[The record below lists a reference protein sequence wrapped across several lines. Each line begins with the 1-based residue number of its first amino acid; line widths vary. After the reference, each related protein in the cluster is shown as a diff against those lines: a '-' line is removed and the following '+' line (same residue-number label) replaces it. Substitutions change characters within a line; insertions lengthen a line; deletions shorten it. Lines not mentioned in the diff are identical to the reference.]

1 MRVKVGRKAGEDG
14 CVAELAEGA
23 ARTAGEAGVAGET
36 ALEWRAPARQ
46 LLALR
51 RLQIRAAAVLL
62 LVEAGVAAAF
72 FLLPGLIAMAGVVL
86 ADLAAEIIALRRF
99 RAWGYA
105 ERAEDLLVR
114 RGLLVRRLSVVPYGR
129 MQFVDVVAG
138 PLERRWGL
146 ATVRL
151 HTAAAASDARVP
163 GLPAAEAER
172 LRDRLAMLGES
183 RAAGL

>member
-1 MRVKVGRKAGEDG
+1 VKDGRVVDAF
-14 CVAELAEGA
+14 A
-23 ARTAGEAGVAGET
+23 
-36 ALEWRAPARQ
+36 APALAWQAPSRG
-46 LLALR
+46 LLRLR
-51 RLQIRAAAVLL
+51 RFQIRAVAGLGIAAGIAV
-62 LVEAGVAAAF
+62 AAF
-72 FLLPGLIAMAGVVL
+72 FLLAGVIALVVVL
-86 ADLAAEIIALRRF
+86 AALVTAEMIATRRF

-105 ERAEDLLVR
+105 ERDEDLLVR
-114 RGLLVRRLSVVPYGR
+114 RGVLVERLSVVPYGR

-138 PLERRWGL
+138 PLERRFGL

-163 GLPAAEAER
+163 GLPTDEAER

>member
-1 MRVKVGRKAGEDG
+1 MVDAFAAPG
-14 CVAELAEGA
+14 LA
-23 ARTAGEAGVAGET
+23 
-36 ALEWRAPARQ
+36 WQAPSRR
-46 LLALR
+46 LLGLR
-51 RLQIRAAAVLL
+51 RLQIRTTSALVLAAC
-62 LVEAGVAAAF
+62 
-72 FLLPGLIAMAGVVL
+72 VVL
-86 ADLAAEIIALRRF
+86 VIFAPLAGMIVLAVALAGFVTAEVVALRRYS
-99 RAWGYA
+99 AWGYS

-114 RGLLVRRLSVVPYGR
+114 RGVMVRRLSVVPYGR

-138 PLERRWGL
+138 PLERRFGL

-163 GLPAAEAER
+163 GLPADEAER

>member
-1 MRVKVGRKAGEDG
+1 
-14 CVAELAEGA
+14 VAELAGQA
-23 ARTAGEAGVAGET
+23 TRTAAQAGEP
-36 ALEWRAPARQ
+36 ALEWRSPAPR
-46 LLALR
+46 LLGLR
-51 RLQIRAAAVLL
+51 RLQIRGTALLL
-62 LVEAGVAAAF
+62 LVGAGVATAF
-72 FLLPGLIAMAGVVL
+72 FPLPGA
-86 ADLAAEIIALRRF
+86 IALAFVVAADVVTEVIAGRRF

-114 RGLLVRRLSVVPYGR
+114 RGVMVRRLSVVPYGR

>member
-1 MRVKVGRKAGEDG
+1 MTDV
-14 CVAELAEGA
+14 GA
-23 ARTAGEAGVAGET
+23 ARELQWLTPS
-36 ALEWRAPARQ
+36 RR
-46 LLALR
+46 LLDLR
-51 RLQIRAAAVLL
+51 RLQLRGTALALFVVGAALFAVSSLAAIITL
-62 LVEAGVAAAF
+62 GV
-72 FLLPGLIAMAGVVL
+72 VVL
-86 ADLAAEIIALRRF
+86 AYLTGEILVRRRF
-99 RAWGYA
+99 NAWGYA

-114 RGLLVRRLSVVPYGR
+114 RGVMVRRLSVVPYGR

-163 GLPAAEAER
+163 GLPAEEAER
-172 LRDRLAMLGES
+172 LRDLLAMLGES

>member
-1 MRVKVGRKAGEDG
+1 LVTN
-14 CVAELAEGA
+14 VAE
-23 ARTAGEAGVAGET
+23 ARELQWLTPS
-36 ALEWRAPARQ
+36 RR
-46 LLALR
+46 LLGLR
-51 RLQIRAAAVLL
+51 RVQIRASAIALLAASFAFAAVNTLAVVIAL
-62 LVEAGVAAAF
+62 AVVVAGYVSAEVTAAA
-72 FLLPGLIAMAGVVL
+72 
-86 ADLAAEIIALRRF
+86 RF

-105 ERAEDLLVR
+105 ERDEDLLVR
-114 RGLLVRRLSVVPYGR
+114 RGVMVRRLSVVPYGR

-172 LRDRLAMLGES
+172 LRDRLAALGES

>member
-1 MRVKVGRKAGEDG
+1 MSGVVES
-14 CVAELAEGA
+14 A
-23 ARTAGEAGVAGET
+23 ARAASEPGEPD
-36 ALEWRAPARQ
+36 LEWLAPARR
-46 LLALR
+46 LLGLR
-51 RLQIRAAAVLL
+51 RLQIRCTAL
-62 LVEAGVAAAF
+62 LVLAGAVTILAFFPVAGLVCLGVAVI
-72 FLLPGLIAMAGVVL
+72 GYVS
-86 ADLAAEIIALRRF
+86 AEIVAARRF

-114 RGLLVRRLSVVPYGR
+114 RGVMVRRLSVVPYGR

>member
-1 MRVKVGRKAGEDG
+1 MTGEDDRVSDVDSG
-14 CVAELAEGA
+14 AVGA
-23 ARTAGEAGVAGET
+23 APTAES
-36 ALEWRAPARQ
+36 ALEWRAPARRM
-46 LLALR
+46 LGLR
-51 RLQIRAAAVLL
+51 RAQVRVSSAVLIAG
-62 LVEAGVAAAF
+62 AGVSAAF
-72 FLLPGLIAMAGVVL
+72 FPVAGLIALGAVVV
-86 ADLAAEIIALRRF
+86 ASAVAEVTILRRF

-114 RGLLVRRLSVVPYGR
+114 RGVLVRRLSVVPYGR

-172 LRDRLAMLGES
+172 LRDRLAMLGEA

>member
-1 MRVKVGRKAGEDG
+1 
-14 CVAELAEGA
+14 VAELAESA
-23 ARTAGEAGVAGET
+23 TRTAGEADPA
-36 ALEWRAPARQ
+36 ALDWRSPARQ
-46 LLALR
+46 LLVLR
-51 RLQIRAAAVLL
+51 RLQIRVVAALL
-62 LVEAGVAAAF
+62 LLGAGVAAAF
-72 FLLPGLIAMAGVVL
+72 FPLPGLIAVGCV
-86 ADLAAEIIALRRF
+86 LAAELVAEVTALRRF

-114 RGLLVRRLSVVPYGR
+114 RGVLVRRLSVVPYGR

>member
-1 MRVKVGRKAGEDG
+1 MADLAG
-14 CVAELAEGA
+14 GA
-23 ARTAGEAGVAGET
+23 NRTAEPADQP
-36 ALEWRAPARQ
+36 ALEWRAPARR
-46 LLALR
+46 LLRLR
-51 RLQIRAAAVLL
+51 RLQIRAVAALL
-62 LVEAGVAAAF
+62 LVGAAIATVFFPLAGI
-72 FLLPGLIAMAGVVL
+72 IAIASVVV
-86 ADLAAEIIALRRF
+86 ADLLAELIALRRF

-114 RGLLVRRLSVVPYGR
+114 RGVLVRRLSVVPYGR

>member
-1 MRVKVGRKAGEDG
+1 VTD
-14 CVAELAEGA
+14 VAADDAQLRWLA
-23 ARTAGEAGVAGET
+23 
-36 ALEWRAPARQ
+36 PSRQ

-51 RLQIRAAAVLL
+51 RLQLRVTAVVLVGVGLGLAAVSSLAAIVIL
-62 LVEAGVAAAF
+62 AGV
-72 FLLPGLIAMAGVVL
+72 IAGYVAG
-86 ADLAAEIIALRRF
+86 EISVLRRF
-99 RAWGYA
+99 TAWGYA

-114 RGLLVRRLSVVPYGR
+114 RGVLVRRLSVVPYGR

>member
-1 MRVKVGRKAGEDG
+1 MKDG
-14 CVAELAEGA
+14 LVVDAFAAPELAWQAPSRGLLRLRRFQIRVVA
-23 ARTAGEAGVAGET
+23 ALAFVAGIAVAVWFLLAGVI
-36 ALEWRAPARQ
+36 AL
-46 LLALR
+46 
-51 RLQIRAAAVLL
+51 AV
-62 LVEAGVAAAF
+62 V
-72 FLLPGLIAMAGVVL
+72 LIGVVT
-86 ADLAAEIIALRRF
+86 AEVIAARRF

-114 RGLLVRRLSVVPYGR
+114 RGVLVERLSVVPYGR

-138 PLERRWGL
+138 PLERRFGL

-163 GLPAAEAER
+163 GLPADEAER
-172 LRDRLAMLGES
+172 LRDRLALLGES

>member
-1 MRVKVGRKAGEDG
+1 MGVVSD
-14 CVAELAEGA
+14 V
-23 ARTAGEAGVAGET
+23 RTAVERRPDPAGRTRHGDE
-36 ALEWRAPARQ
+36 LRWLPPSER

-51 RLQIRAAAVLL
+51 RAEVRAAGLILL
-62 LVEAGVAAAF
+62 LSAGLAAAF
-72 FLLPGLIAMAGVVL
+72 FPLPGAIAAAGVV
-86 ADLAAEIIALRRF
+86 AAFAAAEIVVLRRY
-99 RAWGYA
+99 RSWGYA

-114 RGLLVRRLSVVPYGR
+114 RGVLVHRLSVVPYGR

-138 PLERRWGL
+138 PFERRWGL

-172 LRDRLAMLGES
+172 LRDRLAELGES
-183 RAAGL
+183 RAQGL

>member
-1 MRVKVGRKAGEDG
+1 
-14 CVAELAEGA
+14 VAELAEGA
-23 ARTAGEAGVAGET
+23 TRTARDADQD
-36 ALEWRAPARQ
+36 ALQWRRPARR
-46 LLALR
+46 LLGLR
-51 RLQIRAAAVLL
+51 RVQIRASALFL
-62 LVEAGVAAAF
+62 LVGAGVAAAF
-72 FLLPGLIAMAGVVL
+72 FSLPGLIAVGGVL
-86 ADLAAEIIALRRF
+86 IAALVAEVTALRRF

-114 RGLLVRRLSVVPYGR
+114 RGVLVRRLSVVPYGR

>member
-1 MRVKVGRKAGEDG
+1 VKDG
-14 CVAELAEGA
+14 CVVDAFAAPGLA
-23 ARTAGEAGVAGET
+23 
-36 ALEWRAPARQ
+36 WQAPSRR
-46 LLALR
+46 LLGLR
-51 RLQIRAAAVLL
+51 RLQIRTTSALVLAACVVLVIFASL
-62 LVEAGVAAAF
+62 AGV
-72 FLLPGLIAMAGVVL
+72 IVL
-86 ADLAAEIIALRRF
+86 AVALAGFVTAEVIALRRYA
-99 RAWGYA
+99 AWGYS

-114 RGLLVRRLSVVPYGR
+114 RGVMVQRLSVVPYGR

-138 PLERRWGL
+138 PLERRFGL

-163 GLPAAEAER
+163 GLPADEAER

>member
-1 MRVKVGRKAGEDG
+1 M
-14 CVAELAEGA
+14 AELAEGA
-23 ARTAGEAGVAGET
+23 TRTAGEADPA
-36 ALEWRAPARQ
+36 ALEWRSPARR
-46 LLALR
+46 LLGLR
-51 RLQIRAAAVLL
+51 RLQIRARGRIAAGRSRSGGGVLP
-62 LVEAGVAAAF
+62 AA
-72 FLLPGLIAMAGVVL
+72 GLIALGCVL
-86 ADLAAEIIALRRF
+86 VADLVAEVTALRRF

-114 RGLLVRRLSVVPYGR
+114 RGVLVRRLSVVPYGR

>member
-1 MRVKVGRKAGEDG
+1 MAVWPNSPKARHVLPGKPIRPPSNG
-14 CVAELAEGA
+14 VRRPVSCSGS
-23 ARTAGEAGVAGET
+23 AG
-36 ALEWRAPARQ
+36 
-46 LLALR
+46 
-51 RLQIRAAAVLL
+51 LQIRATAALL
-62 LVEAGVAAAF
+62 LVGAGVAASF
-72 FLLPGLIAMAGVVL
+72 FPLPGLIAAGGVL
-86 ADLAAEIIALRRF
+86 VADLVAEVTALRRF

-114 RGLLVRRLSVVPYGR
+114 RGVLVRRLSVVPYGR

>member
-1 MRVKVGRKAGEDG
+1 MADLVDG
-14 CVAELAEGA
+14 ASRAADAAAEP
-23 ARTAGEAGVAGET
+23 
-36 ALEWRAPARQ
+36 ALEWRRPARRLLGLRRVQ
-46 LLALR
+46 VRVTAALALV
-51 RLQIRAAAVLL
+51 AAGA
-62 LVEAGVAAAF
+62 AAAF
-72 FLLPGLIAMAGVVL
+72 APVAGLIALGAVVL
-86 ADLAAEIIALRRF
+86 TYLSAEVIALRRY

-114 RGLLVRRLSVVPYGR
+114 RGVMVRRLSVVPYGR

>member
-1 MRVKVGRKAGEDG
+1 MPESGEDDP
-14 CVAELAEGA
+14 VAGVVDGA
-23 ARTAGEAGVAGET
+23 ARAAEP
-36 ALEWRAPARQ
+36 ALEWRAPARRLLGLRRFQ
-46 LLALR
+46 VRGSAALAL
-51 RLQIRAAAVLL
+51 AG
-62 LVEAGVAAAF
+62 AGVIAAF
-72 FLLPGLIAMAGVVL
+72 FPLAGLVAAGGVAV
-86 ADLAAEIIALRRF
+86 AFVAAELMILGRF
-99 RAWGYA
+99 RSWGYA

-114 RGLLVRRLSVVPYGR
+114 RGVLVRRLSVVPYGR

-163 GLPAAEAER
+163 GLPTAEAER

>member
-1 MRVKVGRKAGEDG
+1 MKTARSEGEDG
-14 CVAELAEGA
+14 RVAELAAGA
-23 ARTAGEAGVAGET
+23 SRTAEAADPPPL
-36 ALEWRAPARQ
+36 AWRTPARR

-51 RLQIRAAAVLL
+51 RVQVRGTVALLLAGAAA
-62 LVEAGVAAAF
+62 AAAF
-72 FLLPGLIAMAGVVL
+72 FPLPGLIAVAAIL
-86 ADLAAEIIALRRF
+86 IADGIVEAIVMRRF

-114 RGLLVRRLSVVPYGR
+114 RGVLVRRLSVVPYGR

-172 LRDRLAMLGES
+172 LRDRLATLGES
-183 RAAGL
+183 RAQGL

>member
-1 MRVKVGRKAGEDG
+1 MDLAAAATP
-14 CVAELAEGA
+14 AELHWLTPSP
-23 ARTAGEAGVAGET
+23 R
-36 ALEWRAPARQ
+36 

-51 RLQIRAAAVLL
+51 RWQIRGCAVALVAGSLALAAVST
-62 LVEAGVAAAF
+62 
-72 FLLPGLIAMAGVVL
+72 
-86 ADLAAEIIALRRF
+86 LAAGIALAVVVVAYVASEVIALRRF
-99 RAWGYA
+99 RAWAYA

-114 RGLLVRRLSVVPYGR
+114 RGVMVRRLSVVPYGR

-138 PLERRWGL
+138 PLERRWEL

-172 LRDRLAMLGES
+172 LRDRLATLGES

>member
-1 MRVKVGRKAGEDG
+1 VKDGRVVDAF
-14 CVAELAEGA
+14 AAPELAWQAPSRGLLRLRRFQIRSLAGLALA
-23 ARTAGEAGVAGET
+23 AGIAVAVFFALAGVIT
-36 ALEWRAPARQ
+36 V
-46 LLALR
+46 
-51 RLQIRAAAVLL
+51 AAV
-62 LVEAGVAAAF
+62 VAASVTAEV
-72 FLLPGLIAMAGVVL
+72 IAA
-86 ADLAAEIIALRRF
+86 RRF

-114 RGLLVRRLSVVPYGR
+114 RGVMIERLSVVPYGR

-138 PLERRWGL
+138 PLERRFGL

-163 GLPAAEAER
+163 GLPAEEAER